1 MTNVVSPNKKK
12 PSPDWITPQA
22 VVDVLNLDY
31 RFTLDPAASRE
42 NAKCPRFYTR
52 EDDGLSKSWAGE
64 RVFCNPPYGAETPAW
79 VEKGVREY
87 RDNGTFSAFLI
98 VPRTDTAWFH
108 EFCSQARLIYL
119 LLGRVPFI
127 DPLGERNNPQDPS
140 CLVIFD
146 EPPHYEPLFS
156 PQLEFWDWKKDIRE
170 RLGEQA
176 ALSVKRKN
184 RTAA

>member
-1 MTNVVSPNKKK
+1 MAYRGGPGAGVELIMTGRVRCPALFDSRRTMTNVVSPNKKK

-22 VVDVLNLDY
+22 LVDVLNLDY

-87 RDNGTFSAFLI
+87 RENGTFSAFL
-98 VPRTDTAWFH
+98 
-108 EFCSQARLIYL
+108 
-119 LLGRVPFI
+119 
-127 DPLGERNNPQDPS
+127 
-140 CLVIFD
+140 
-146 EPPHYEPLFS
+146 
-156 PQLEFWDWKKDIRE
+156 
-170 RLGEQA
+170 
-176 ALSVKRKN
+176 
-184 RTAA
+184 